1 MTIEKNIRGFVDLER
16 ILIREG
22 FANLRFLIVGQCG
35 EESWLRSTMK
45 NAVSCEVNSNMCRAE
60 FRRIFT
66 AWLLC
71 GFFLL
76 PLAAQVQVAEESTSS
91 IKDSA
96 LPVEEI
102 VRNLQ
107 QKNAQRAAALTG
119 FEGTRVYRMQYHGFP
134 SDHDAE
140 MQVNVTY
147 HSPDAKQFTV
157 VSSKGSKF
165 IIDHVFKKLLEGE
178 QEAANAE
185 NRRRTALSTEN
196 YDFSLAGYENSAE
209 GGRYILALLP
219 KTKNRFLY
227 RGKIWVDAKDFAV
240 VRIEGEPGKNPSFLI
255 KKTEIAHKYVK
266 VNDFWLPAENHT
278 ESIIR
283 LGGTAILSIE
293 YRDYKITGASSRAE
307 VEKARKDPEVSQTHP
322 AVQ

>member
-1 MTIEKNIRGFVDLER
+1 MASEKALGLAIKSGYGLTPEWRRRLLDK
-16 ILIREG
+16 
-22 FANLRFLIVGQCG
+22 Q
-35 EESWLRSTMK
+35 S
-45 NAVSCEVNSNMCRAE
+45 AVSCEVKSNMCRAY

-71 GFFLL
+71 GFFLIHL
-76 PLAAQVQVAEESTSS
+76 VAGQVAGEPTSS
-91 IKDSA
+91 IKDST
-96 LPVEEI
+96 LQLEEI

-140 MQVNVTY
+140 MQVNVIY
-147 HSPDAKQFTV
+147 HAPNAKQFTV

-178 QEAANAE
+178 QEAANDE

-196 YDFSLAGYENSAE
+196 YEFSLAGYENSPE
-209 GGRYILALLP
+209 GGRYVLDLRP

-240 VRIEGEPGKNPSFLI
+240 VRMEGEPGKNPSFWI

-293 YRDYKITGASSRAE
+293 YRDYKITSDTSRAQ
-307 VEKARKDPEVSQTHP
+307 VEKARQTPKGSQAHR